1 MAASKTYVN
10 PVDVVLVDK
19 TDWTDATSV
28 AKYFTNIGSQ
38 MTSGQVWA
46 NIATGYFKLGSA
58 AKAAGSNAE
67 PDIAAPFAAYR
78 KAADKRTGKTMPD
91 TTAKT
96 YASVATTLTHIGFTL
111 PYDGANVV
119 RFFAEKGGMVGGYG
133 SRAAAFQK
141 IADHFKTEPTF
152 DEIVTYV
159 KTWKVPDTLG
169 DDAIAAHKVV
179 SDMINED
186 HTDMIAE
193 DDGEA
198 GLAALQADLMR
209 AIDAFTE
216 RAKLVAPPTP
226 KRAGKVLTPAQQKLL
241 AKREGDSAAT
251 H

>member
-1 MAASKTYVN
+1 MAVSKNYVS
-10 PVDVVLVDK
+10 PVDTALVEK
-19 TDWTDATSV
+19 TDWTDAASV
-28 AKYFTNIGSQ
+28 NKYFANIGSQ

-46 NIATGYFKLGSA
+46 NIATGYFKLGSV
-58 AKAAGSNAE
+58 AKSAGSNAE

-78 KAADKRTGKTMPD
+78 KAADKRTGKPLSD
-91 TTAKT
+91 KTAAT
-96 YASVATTLTHIGFTL
+96 YASVASTLCHIGYTL
-111 PYDGANVV
+111 NYDGASLV
-119 RFFAEKGGMVGGYG
+119 RFFAEKGSMVGGYG

-141 IADHFKTEPTF
+141 IADHYTSEPEF
-152 DEIVTYV
+152 DEIVKWV
-159 KTWKVPDTLG
+159 KTWKVPATLG

-198 GLAALQADLMR
+198 GLLALQGALIK
-209 AIDAFTE
+209 ALDAFVE

-226 KRAGKVLTPAQQKLL
+226 KRAGKVLTPSQQKLL
-241 AKREGDSAAT
+241 AKREGDSATT